1 MLTLP
6 NRAKSIIGILAL
18 LIAFALGALLQSP
31 LSRLFSK
38 GEANGKPSAGGAASD
53 SSAKAASTGKERKV
67 LYWVN
72 PMNPAIRSDK
82 PGKAPDGMDYVAV
95 YAEEAPP
102 ESVPAGSIKISAE
115 KQQLI
120 GVQYGEVTL
129 QPVEETIRAVGKIT
143 YDETKIARVHS
154 KIEGWIDHVSV
165 DFTGKLVEKN
175 QPLLSIYSP
184 DLLATQQEFLIAK
197 KGKDYLGTNA
207 NQEVAASAVS
217 LYQSA
222 RERLRLWDI
231 SDEQI
236 KGLEERGTPT
246 RTLTLYSPVS
256 GFVVTRNSFERQR
269 ITPDTELYTIA
280 DLSTVW
286 VIADVYEYELPKI
299 RLGQTARMTLTY
311 FPGKVYTGKVSYIYP
326 QVDNVTRT
334 AKIRVEFANPDF
346 TLKPDMYA
354 NVDLQIGYGKQ
365 VSVPEEAVLDSGNEQ
380 IVFVA
385 REGGYFESRRVQLG
399 GKVNNRYIVLGGL
412 KEGEKIVTSGNFLVD
427 SESRLKSATGAMQGM
442 PGMPQKPGAEKTGAK
457 KDAQPK
463 GPDSNEMKDM
473 PGMEGMPGMA
483 PSSSQGAPK
492 KAGENKKRPSSKM
505 PEHQHPR

>member
-1 MLTLP
+1 MWSLP
-6 NRAKSIIGILAL
+6 NRAKSVMAILAL
-18 LIAFALGALLQSP
+18 LVAFVLGALLQSP

-38 GEANGKPSAGGAASD
+38 GEANGKPSTGSAASG
-53 SSAKAASTGKERKV
+53 SSAKATNAAKERKV

-102 ESVPAGSIKISAE
+102 EAVPAGSVKISAE

-129 QPVEETIRAVGKIT
+129 QPVAETIRAVGKVT
-143 YDETKIARVHS
+143 YDETKIRHVHT
-154 KIEGWIDHVSV
+154 KVDGWIDRVFV
-165 DFTGKLVEKN
+165 DFTGKLVEKD
-175 QPLLSIYSP
+175 QPLLSLYSP

-197 KGKDYLGTNA
+197 KGKDYLGTNT
-207 NQEVAASAVS
+207 NQEVAANAVS

-231 SDEQI
+231 SDAQI
-236 KGLEERGTPT
+236 KELEERGTPT

-256 GFVVTRNSFERQR
+256 GFVVTRNSFEKQR
-269 ITPDTELYTIA
+269 VTPDTELYTIA

-286 VIADVYEYELPKI
+286 IIADIYEYELPKI
-299 RLGQTARMTLTY
+299 RLGQMARMTLTY
-311 FPGKVYTGKVSYIYP
+311 FSGKTYAGRVSYIYP
-326 QVDNVTRT
+326 QLDNMTRT
-334 AKIRVEFANPDF
+334 AKIRVEFTNPDF
-346 TLKPDMYA
+346 SLKPDMYA

-365 VSVPEEAVLDSGNEQ
+365 VSVPEEAVLDSGGEQ

-385 REGGYFESRRVQLG
+385 REGGYFEPRRVRLG
-399 GKVNNRYIVLGGL
+399 AKVNNRYIILSGL

-427 SESRLKSATGAMQGM
+427 SESRLKSATGSMQGM
-442 PGMPQKPGAEKTGAK
+442 TGMPQEPGGEKTGAK

-463 GPDSNEMKDM
+463 GRDANEMKDM
-473 PGMEGMPGMA
+473 PGMEGMPGKA
-483 PSSSQGAPK
+483 PSGRQGAPK
-492 KAGENKKRPSSKM
+492 KADENKKRPPSKM
-505 PEHQHPR
+505 PEHQHQM